1 MTRSVTHL
9 SLVVILLSTSC
20 STPIARGHYTRGK
33 ALFDDIAAKDPGS
46 WDFSKAIAEFSQ
58 AIRLKPDY
66 VDAYHVRSLAYLIT
80 GSHARALEDLDEAI
94 RLKTKIALSYM
105 LRGMAWDH
113 LGKKAR
119 AEADMKKAREL
130 GLQYRP
136 EPQHSELSGAPWY
149 PTWDGDWLI
158 QPRTVYR

>member
-105 LRGMAWDH
+105 LRGMAWEH
-113 LGKKAR
+113 LGKKDQ
-119 AEADMKKAREL
+119 AEADMEKASEL

-136 EPQHSELSGAPWY
+136 DPQSGAPWH
-149 PTWDGDWLI
+149 PSWNGDWLI
-158 QPRTVYR
+158 QPRAGYR